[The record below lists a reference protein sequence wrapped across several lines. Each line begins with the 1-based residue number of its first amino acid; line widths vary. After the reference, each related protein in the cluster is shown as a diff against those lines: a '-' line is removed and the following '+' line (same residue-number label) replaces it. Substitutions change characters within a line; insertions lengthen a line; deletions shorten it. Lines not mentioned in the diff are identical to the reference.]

1 MVNLR
6 PPRWLSL
13 TWFACVAN
21 KYDIATAKTK
31 TTTTTPTTTT
41 YNMRCRM
48 LASRIRAAERA
59 RKFNLGAAGRAPA
72 RLRRFRE
79 AAEGDASPC
88 ARPKTSR
95 RWDQRLDRAGD
106 FFQKKNAAKRCPRL
120 VLKKKSGC
128 RKFSLMLETKSGCR
142 AFCTR
147 RTKAPWSVFNA

>member
-1 MVNLR
+1 MVNVR
-6 PPRWLSL
+6 PLRWLSL

-79 AAEGDASPC
+79 AAEGDACPC
-88 ARPKTSR
+88 AR
-95 RWDQRLDRAGD
+95 
-106 FFQKKNAAKRCPRL
+106 
-120 VLKKKSGC
+120 LK
-128 RKFSLMLETKSGCR
+128 
-142 AFCTR
+142 
-147 RTKAPWSVFNA
+147 TKAVDGIRGSIARAKFFKRTTLQSVVPVWC